1 MTQLTV
7 TCWVLLSQEAFVQT
21 HWLHESAVRKASIR
35 PVWECHLHHLFCLSS
50 SWREDF
56 PRVSN
61 VLLSC
66 PLLIILRFLQ
76 QLLLRLAEA
85 YVLMILCLWFS
96 DMDNHIYCSI
106 QSCCSSVLKTS
117 ISFLGSLE
125 VSRRCVFEP
134 SAGYNSDQLVPQL
147 HQHGLT
153 QGALHSGWML
163 AASCLEPKICNTFF
177 AAELA
182 AAESRTHAF
191 YSPWLYLINSIKHS
205 QTSFQFIGWKVGGEE
220 CLLAWKYYPERD

>member
-1 MTQLTV
+1 MPSPSPFLFELQLEGGFPS
-7 TCWVLLSQEAFVQT
+7 CQQCASQLSSTNYPEI
-21 HWLHESAVRKASIR
+21 SAATS
-35 PVWECHLHHLFCLSS
+35 PSS
-50 SWREDF
+50 SWCLCAYDF
-56 PRVSN
+56 
-61 VLLSC
+61 
-66 PLLIILRFLQ
+66 
-76 QLLLRLAEA
+76 
-85 YVLMILCLWFS
+85 LCLWFS

-134 SAGYNSDQLVPQL
+134 SAGYNSDQLIPQL

-163 AASCLEPKICNTFF
+163 AASCLEPEICSTFF

-182 AAESRTHAF
+182 AAASRTHAF

-205 QTSFQFIGWKVGGEE
+205 QTSFQFIGWKVGGREVLISLE
-220 CLLAWKYYPERD
+220 ILPRKRLKVQWMMLTCIFNTVFIL